1 MIAIVSHDAG
11 GAEILSCW
19 LIEQKEPY
27 CLVLEGPAI
36 HIFERNVGNIEITD
50 LNEAISKSDWVLC
63 GTSWQSSL
71 EKKAIRISQNT
82 GKKVVA
88 FLDHWVNYE
97 ERFIDNAEL
106 LLPNEIWV
114 GDPYAEDMANEIFKE
129 TKVILKENPFF
140 KKIKKEFVTGINASI
155 KDSVTI
161 LYLCEPVS
169 EHAQSQYNNDQ
180 YFGYTEKEALM
191 FFLDN
196 LDIIHSSISK
206 IIIRPHPSE
215 NPNKYNWALDLS
227 DKIFISSQSLMEE
240 IREASILV
248 GCETMAL
255 VVGILAGKR
264 VISNITPGGGVCRL
278 PHKEVESLQNL
289 IEIKS

>member
-1 MIAIVSHDAG
+1 MVAIVSHDAG

-19 LIEQKEPY
+19 LSEQKEPY

-36 HIFERNVGNIEITD
+36 KVFERNLGNIEITD

-97 ERFIDNAEL
+97 ERFIDNTEL
-106 LLPNEIWV
+106 ILPNEIWV
-114 GDPYAEDMANEIFKE
+114 GDPYAEDMAKEIFKE

-140 KKIKKEFVTGINASI
+140 KIIKKEFVTVINASI

-169 EHAQSQYNNDQ
+169 EHAQCQYNNDQ

-240 IREASILV
+240 ISEASILV

-255 VVGILAGKR
+255 ILGILAGKR
-264 VISNITPGGGVCRL
+264 VISNIPPGGGFCRL
-278 PHKEVESLQNL
+278 PQKEVENLRNL

>member
-1 MIAIVSHDAG
+1 MVAIVSHDAG

-19 LIEQKEPY
+19 LSEQKEPY

-36 HIFERNVGNIEITD
+36 KVFERNVGNIEITD

-88 FLDHWVNYE
+88 FFDHWVNYE
-97 ERFIDNAEL
+97 ERFIDNTEL
-106 LLPNEIWV
+106 ILPNEIWV
-114 GDPYAEDMANEIFKE
+114 GDPYAEDMAKEIFKE

-140 KKIKKEFVTGINASI
+140 KIIKKEFVTGINASI

-169 EHAQSQYNNDQ
+169 EHAQCQYNNDQ

-240 IREASILV
+240 ISEASILV

-255 VVGILAGKR
+255 ILGILAGKR
-264 VISNITPGGGVCRL
+264 VISNIPPGGGFCRL
-278 PHKEVESLQNL
+278 PQKEVENLRNL